1 MAVAMQARGKNL
13 EADGDAGQAKRID
26 RFYTAAAENYIDIIH
41 HKKAKYNNRY
51 VPAQTLIGAINNYTM
66 VLMNQARLRA
76 LYESHFAP
84 FPESCLSLLRECKKV
99 IHAVLLESKD
109 ELAGGFA
116 DMLSP
121 RMEEVDAFET
131 MITFKSRM
139 ADAQQHTAG
148 M

>member
-13 EADGDAGQAKRID
+13 EGEGDAGQAKRID
-26 RFYTAAAENYIDIIH
+26 MLYTAAAQNYIDIIH

-51 VPAQTLIGAINNYTM
+51 VPDQTLIGAINNYTM

-76 LYESHFAP
+76 LYESHFSP
-84 FPESCLSLLRECKKV
+84 FPESCLSLLSECKKV
-99 IHAVLLESKD
+99 IHAVLLESGD
-109 ELAGGFA
+109 QLAEFS
-116 DMLSP
+116 DMLSQ
-121 RMEEVDAFET
+121 RMQEVEAFET